1 MICHRADNGRNN
13 GEENMLQGDYLW
25 VALVSAVSVLVYY
38 LTLLNA
44 GLARVKFKIPAPS
57 HDGPED
63 YVRRVRAHQNTVEHL
78 VMFLPSMWTF
88 ALLVSPLWAA
98 ALGAIWPVGRFFYML
113 GYSKASSLRRPGL
126 YITMPSIYIFIL
138 GSIIGAIYRIVQG

>member
-1 MICHRADNGRNN
+1 MT
-13 GEENMLQGDYLW
+13 MLLPNELLW

-44 GLARVKFKIPAPS
+44 GLGRIKYQIPAPS

-63 YVRRVRAHQNTVEHL
+63 YVRRVRAHMNTVEHL

-88 ALLVSPLWAA
+88 ALLVSPTWAA
-98 ALGAIWPVGRFFYML
+98 ALGSVWPVGRLLYMV
-113 GYSKASSLRRPGL
+113 GYNRSAEARRPGL
-126 YITMPSIYIFIL
+126 YMTMPTIYIFIL
-138 GSIIGAIYRIVQG
+138 GSIIGAILHIARG

>member
-1 MICHRADNGRNN
+1 
-13 GEENMLQGDYLW
+13 MLLPKELGW
-25 VALVSAVSVLVYY
+25 VALVSGLSVLVYY

-44 GLARVKFKIPAPS
+44 GFGRIKYKIPAPS

-63 YVRRVRAHQNTVEHL
+63 YVRRVRAHMNTVEHL

-88 ALLVSPLWAA
+88 ALLVSPFWAA
-98 ALGAIWPVGRFFYML
+98 LLGAIWPVGRLWYMI
-113 GYSKASSLRRPGL
+113 GYTRSAEARRPGL

-138 GSIIGAIYRIVQG
+138 GSIIGAVLLIAKG

>member
-1 MICHRADNGRNN
+1 
-13 GEENMLQGDYLW
+13 MLLPAELGW
-25 VALVSAVSVLVYY
+25 VALVSGLSVLVYY

-44 GLARVKFKIPAPS
+44 GLGRIKYKIAAPS

-63 YVRRVRAHQNTVEHL
+63 YVRRVRAHMNTMEHL

-88 ALLVSPLWAA
+88 ALLVSPFWAA
-98 ALGAIWPVGRFFYML
+98 LLGAIWPVGRLWYMF
-113 GYSKASSLRRPGL
+113 GYTCSAEARRPGL

-138 GSIIGAIYRIVQG
+138 GSIIGAVLLIAKG